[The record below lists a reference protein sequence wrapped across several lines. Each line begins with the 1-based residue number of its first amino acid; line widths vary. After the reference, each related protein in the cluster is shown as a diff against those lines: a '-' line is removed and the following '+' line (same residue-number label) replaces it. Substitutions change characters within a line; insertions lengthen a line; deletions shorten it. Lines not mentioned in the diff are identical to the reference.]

1 MTEPGEEA
9 MHGDGHDTTVESS
22 VTELEDRWRRALA
35 DLDNL
40 RKRHARE
47 LDAERQAERARATS
61 AWLPVLDNL
70 DLALSHAEADSHP
83 IVEGLR
89 AIRDQALAVLAR
101 LGYPRQDEAGGPFE
115 PARHEVVSV
124 VDDPDREPGTVVQ
137 VVRPGYGQGD
147 HQLRPASV
155 IVNRRQE

>member
-1 MTEPGEEA
+1 
-9 MHGDGHDTTVESS
+9 
-22 VTELEDRWRRALA
+22 
-35 DLDNL
+35 
-40 RKRHARE
+40 
-47 LDAERQAERARATS
+47 
-61 AWLPVLDNL
+61 LPVLDNL

-89 AIRDQALAVLAR
+89 AIRDQAVAVLVR

-137 VVRPGYGQGD
+137 VVRPGYGEGD